1 MTTRLLLVE
10 TCSAPRPP
18 RDALTAEHGLRWSLA
33 LEELVDRR
41 GGRRRH
47 APRDGRGGVLSLF
60 GIPLG
65 AAFLAG
71 ALRDRDVE
79 VLHEPLILAA
89 RDGRSPRQALVHAV
103 ARQRPHVVG
112 LTANHTVEEGVT
124 LEFARAVKET
134 NPATRVVVG
143 GTHATF
149 RATAL
154 ARSAD
159 IDAVLRFE
167 GEASLPAW
175 LETLDG
181 RRSPSDVPGLVAR
194 VDGRLV
200 EVPPGPPLDFARAM
214 PDYGPLHAE
223 RYAQAGILAH
233 VQTSRGCPHGCPFCA
248 HAAFWGPRVR
258 HRDAGLVA
266 DEVQLL
272 SELGC
277 DLFYL
282 TDSTFSEDR
291 ERVRELCDTL
301 ARRGADRPVHVVE
314 TRLDRLDDEVLGWLA
329 RGGVGVV
336 VLGVETAAPEV
347 LEGVPGKRSADP
359 VRAAREAVWRI
370 RAHGMR
376 AYVSLAL
383 GLPGETA
390 ETLAATE
397 RLVEQLYADG
407 DGLLWADA
415 KLARAFPGTPL
426 AREPER
432 FHAVVDPRY
441 EGYDFYS
448 GVTLHLE
455 RGAAAERI
463 LETRRRIMER
473 NVRAWRERRAQD
485 ADRVARGVARMLGTE
500 EGMSCDAR

>member
-1 MTTRLLLVE
+1 MTIRLLLVE
-10 TCSAPRPP
+10 TCSPPRPP
-18 RDALTAEHGLRWSLA
+18 ADALTAEHGLRWSLA

-47 APRDGRGGVLSLF
+47 APRDPRGGVLSLF

-79 VLHEPLILAA
+79 VLHEPLILEA
-89 RDGRSPRQALVHAV
+89 RAGRSPRAALVEAV
-103 ARQRPHVVG
+103 RRDAPDVVG
-112 LTANHTVEEGVT
+112 LTANHTVEEHVT
-124 LEFARAVKET
+124 LEFARAVKEAR
-134 NPATRVVVG
+134 PAARVVVG

-149 RATAL
+149 RAAAL

-175 LETLDG
+175 LDALAG
-181 RRSPSDVPGLVAR
+181 RRALDDVPGLVAR
-194 VDGRLV
+194 IDGRLV
-200 EVPPGPPLDFARAM
+200 AAAPGPPVDFARAV
-214 PDYGPLHAE
+214 PDYGPLHAP

-233 VQTSRGCPHGCPFCA
+233 VQTSRGCPHGCPFCT
-248 HAAFWGPRVR
+248 HAAFWGPQVR

-266 DEVQLL
+266 DEVLFL
-272 SELGC
+272 HELGC

-282 TDSTFSEDR
+282 TDSTFTEDR
-291 ERVRELCDTL
+291 GRVRALCDTL

-329 RGGVGVV
+329 RAGVGVV

-347 LEGVPGKRSADP
+347 LDHVPGKRFADP
-359 VRAAREAVWRI
+359 ARTVREAVWRI
-370 RAHGMR
+370 RSHGMR

-383 GLPGETA
+383 GLPGETD

-397 RLVEQLYADG
+397 RLVERLYADG

-415 KLARAFPGTPL
+415 KLARAFPGTSL
-426 AREPER
+426 AREPAR
-432 FHAVVDPRY
+432 FHATVDPRY
-441 EGYDFYS
+441 EGYDFYG
-448 GVTLHLE
+448 GVTLHLDH
-455 RGAAAERI
+455 GATAERI
-463 LETRRRIMER
+463 LATRRRIMEH
-473 NVRAWRERRAQD
+473 NVRAWRARRAED
-485 ADRVARGVARMLGTE
+485 AERVARDVARLLGTRE
-500 EGMSCDAR
+500 EARCDAT

>member
-10 TCSAPRPP
+10 ACSAPRPP
-18 RDALTAEHGLRWSLA
+18 RDELAAEHGLRWSLA
-33 LEELVDRR
+33 LEALVDAR

-47 APRDGRGGVLSLF
+47 APRDARGGVLSLF

-71 ALRDRDVE
+71 ALRERDVE

-89 RDGRSPRQALVHAV
+89 RAGRSPRAALAE
-103 ARQRPHVVG
+103 ALRRLRPDVIG
-112 LTANHTVEEGVT
+112 LTANHTVEESVA
-124 LEFARAVKET
+124 LEFARTAKET
-134 NPATRVVVG
+134 LPEARVVLG

-149 RATAL
+149 RAAAL

-159 IDAVLRFE
+159 VDAVLRFE

-175 LETLDG
+175 LEFVAG
-181 RRSPSDVPGLVAR
+181 QRAPGDVPGLVSR
-194 VDGRLV
+194 VEGRLV
-200 EVPPGPPLDFARAM
+200 EVAPGPPIDFARAV
-214 PDYGPLHAE
+214 PDYRPLHAE

-233 VQTSRGCPHGCPFCA
+233 VQTARGCPHGCPFCT
-248 HAAFWGPRVR
+248 HAAFWGPKVR
-258 HRDAGLVA
+258 YRDSGLVA

-272 SELGC
+272 LELGC

-282 TDSTFSEDR
+282 TDSTFTEDR
-291 ERVRELCDTL
+291 ARVRELCDTL

-347 LEGVPGKRSADP
+347 LERVPGKRSADP
-359 VRAAREAVWRI
+359 VRAVREAVWRI

-397 RLVEQLYADG
+397 RLVDQLYADG

-415 KLARAFPGTPL
+415 KLARAFPGTAL

-432 FHAVVDPRY
+432 FHATVDPRY
-441 EGYDFYS
+441 DGYDFYS

-455 RGAAAERI
+455 HGAAAEQI
-463 LETRRRIMER
+463 LETRRQIMER
-473 NVRAWRERRAQD
+473 NVRAWRERRTED
-485 ADRVARGVARMLGTE
+485 AERVRRGVALLLGARE
-500 EGMSCDAR
+500 EPRCDAR